1 MRSTKLIALKQP
13 WTAVSVL
20 FGLISVTQANNYAT
34 MIKNCSNSL

>member
-13 WTAVSVL
+13 WTAASVL

-34 MIKNCSNSL
+34 MIKNCSNLL